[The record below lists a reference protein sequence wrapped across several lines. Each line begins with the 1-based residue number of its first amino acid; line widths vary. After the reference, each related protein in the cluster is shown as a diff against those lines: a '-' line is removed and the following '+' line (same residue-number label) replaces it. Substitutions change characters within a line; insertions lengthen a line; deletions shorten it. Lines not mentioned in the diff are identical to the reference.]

1 MVVSITYVR
10 SYTLN
15 RAAYSNAGTS
25 SPGLAELRLLTDEQ
39 LMGQLRSGVS
49 DALAVLFERYH
60 RLVFSVA
67 LKILRD
73 SGEAEDVMQNVF
85 LEIYRSVAQF
95 DPAKGNL
102 KVWVLQYAYHRAFNR
117 KKYLNARNFYKQE
130 TLEDIHPFAVGESL
144 TSGRYGP
151 GELKRLLQQGLA
163 SLGEPQKRVI
173 ELASYEGFSMKEIAD
188 KTGDS
193 LSEVRHHYYRGLKK
207 LHAFITQPRVQH
219 GTTSNDE

>member
-1 MVVSITYVR
+1 LDPGTHSKV
-10 SYTLN
+10 
-15 RAAYSNAGTS
+15 GTS
-25 SPGLAELRLLTDEQ
+25 SPGLAELRHLTDDQ
-39 LMGQLRSGVS
+39 LMSQLQAGVN

-73 SGEAEDVMQNVF
+73 RGEAEDVMQNVF

-95 DPAKGNL
+95 DPAKGSL

-117 KKYLNARNFYKQE
+117 KKYLNARNFYSHE
-130 TLEDIHPFAVGESL
+130 TLEEVDPFADGESL
-144 TSGRYGP
+144 TSRRYGP

-173 ELASYEGFSMKEIAD
+173 ELASYQGFSMKEIAE

-207 LHAFITQPRVQH
+207 LRSFITQPLVR
-219 GTTSNDE
+219 NDEQR